1 MFIAGLHSLFVNM
14 IVVHCGATLCIINMI
29 FRFMLKRGINVLAE
43 LDVPVHVVSC
53 NKDDVKQVELHSES
67 LIQSTAPRSA
77 GFGGTRYA
85 TNIISSS
92 SLAASIITTI
102 GEEHLAALG
111 ASQLQIR
118 HN

>member
-1 MFIAGLHSLFVNM
+1 MFIAGLHSVFVNM
-14 IVVHCGATLCIINMI
+14 IVVHCGATLW
-29 FRFMLKRGINVLAE
+29 INVLAE
-43 LDVPVHVVSC
+43 LDVPVHAVSC
-53 NKDDVKQVELHSES
+53 NKDDAKQVELHSES
-67 LIQSTAPRSA
+67 LIQSPAPRSA

-92 SLAASIITTI
+92 NLAASIITTI

>member
-1 MFIAGLHSLFVNM
+1 MQSPTNLEV
-14 IVVHCGATLCIINMI
+14 
-29 FRFMLKRGINVLAE
+29 MLKRGINVLAE

-92 SLAASIITTI
+92 NLAASIITTI
-102 GEEHLAALG
+102 GEEHLAAL
-111 ASQLQIR
+111 AELKRLEQETRFLEFKLTK
-118 HN
+118 